1 MLADTS
7 RFLSGLTDY
16 AAVVVRQVA
25 DPARIRSV
33 QLVGLAPRVAV
44 VVAVLGS
51 GAVDKHTLELA
62 GRAERGP
69 GGGGLRAPGRPPD
82 RRAGRAPGG

>member
-16 AAVVVRQVA
+16 AAVVVRQAA

-33 QLVGLAPRVAV
+33 QLVSLAPKVAV
-44 VVAVLGS
+44 VVAVL
-51 GAVDKHTLELA
+51 AA
-62 GRAERGP
+62 GRSTSTP
-69 GGGGLRAPGRPPD
+69 WSWPTSRARPRWPRRPPTW
-82 RRAGRAPGG
+82 PPT